1 MGHNALSKR
10 GDMKNLIY
18 LSTVA
23 LAFAGCDSSSGGGG
37 DGGGVVVVDA
47 GMASNLMPGA
57 PCAVDPTP
65 SDLDGDMIEDVIEDM
80 IEDGELVPGPN
91 ADESEAEEMEDTDDG
106 MEGDADVDI
115 EVDDIDLQEGKKEE
129 TPQEQ

>member
-23 LAFAGCDSSSGGGG
+23 LAFAGCDSSSTDGA

-47 GMASNLMPGA
+47 GMASNLMPSA
-57 PCAVDPTP
+57 PCAVDQTP
-65 SDLDGDMIEDVIEDM
+65 SDLDGDMIEDVIERRTGTSLARLRLM
-80 IEDGELVPGPN
+80 EWRNVRGEKL
-91 ADESEAEEMEDTDDG
+91 
-106 MEGDADVDI
+106 I
-115 EVDDIDLQEGKKEE
+115 LCLI
-129 TPQEQ
+129 